1 MSLTVNPPT
10 YADVL
15 QASKDKGPVM
25 RTRTFRSVAFSDAC
39 GGDIWLKS
47 EHQQKTGSF
56 KLRGAWNHIRHLK
69 PGQPVVAASAG
80 NHAQGVALAAKTA
93 GLRSTI
99 VMPRSASPA
108 KVAAT
113 RRLGADIVLFGESYA
128 EAAAHARTMQ
138 GVMVHAFDDPLVIAG
153 QGVIG
158 LEILEQVPDVECV
171 CVPAGGGGLLAG
183 VALAVKH
190 DRPDVRVCGVRTG
203 VNTISDGT
211 AVDKF
216 GEITGAVIREHVDE
230 VVNVD
235 DDHITRAIFTM
246 MERHRTIV
254 EPAGAVA
261 LAHLLESGNSGR
273 TVCVVSGGNIDM
285 WLLSQI
291 VNSGLA
297 AAGRLVSVSM
307 VLPDRPGVFSGVMD
321 VIAQANANLV
331 DMGHD
336 RLTVG
341 VGMVRVTVSLETDGP
356 EGTDKLIDALHQS
369 GLKFQI
375 RGIAGSDAVSL

>member
-1 MSLTVNPPT
+1 MVLVTNPPT
-10 YADVL
+10 YADIL
-15 QASKDKGPVM
+15 QASENRGPVIS
-25 RTRTFRSVAFSDAC
+25 TRTFRSTAFSDAC
-39 GGDIWLKS
+39 GGEIWLKS
-47 EHQQKTGSF
+47 EHLQKTGSF

-69 PGQPVVAASAG
+69 PGQQVVAASAG
-80 NHAQGVALAAKTA
+80 NHAQGVALAAKAA

-99 VMPRSASPA
+99 VMPRNASPA

-113 RRLGADIVLFGESYA
+113 RRLDADVVLFGDSYS
-128 EAAAHARTMQ
+128 EAAAHARTIR

-158 LEILEQVPDVECV
+158 LDILREVPSVECV
-171 CVPAGGGGLLAG
+171 CIPAGGGGLLAG

-216 GEITGAVIREHVDE
+216 GEITGALIREHVDE

-235 DDHITRAIFTM
+235 DDHIARVIFTM
-246 MERHRTIV
+246 MERHKTIV

-307 VLPDRPGVFSGVMD
+307 VLPDKPGVFSGVMD

-341 VGMVRVTVSLETDGP
+341 VGMVRVTASLETDGP
-356 EGTDKLIDALHQS
+356 EGTDKLIDALHRS
-369 GLKFQI
+369 GLKFQV
-375 RGIAGSDAVSL
+375 RGIAGSDAVSP